1 MPGAKRT
8 VAFGINDAGQ
18 IVGDFYRGGDQGFLD
33 IGGTFTQID
42 VPGASWTDAF
52 GINDSGQIVGVTS
65 VAGGTGD
72 PHFTTYNGVHYS
84 FQGIGDFLLA
94 RSTVRGDQFDVQI
107 RTEAGKNGSSH
118 IEGAAATLCGH
129 RVVFAAAPAGSGFAR
144 LNGAAI
150 SLSVGGSASVG
161 GACKIVEVSPKQYQ
175 AVWDTGETLDV
186 TDNGAS
192 LTVSTQLSSI
202 DGSGSVD
209 GLLDSNVNPD
219 AWRVT
224 DANSLFDTPEPATL
238 VLLGAGLAGLAV
250 ARRRKVSLL

>member
-1 MPGAKRT
+1 MAD
-8 VAFGINDAGQ
+8 FG
-18 IVGDFYRGGDQGFLD
+18 L
-33 IGGTFTQID
+33 
-42 VPGASWTDAF
+42 
-52 GINDSGQIVGVTS
+52 S
-65 VAGGTGD
+65 V
-72 PHFTTYNGVHYS
+72 
-84 FQGIGDFLLA
+84 GDFLLE
-94 RSTVRGDQFDVQI
+94 RSTVGGDQFDVQI

-129 RVVFAAAPAGSGFAR
+129 RVVFEAGPAGAFAR

-150 SLSVGGSASVG
+150 SLSVGGSAFVG

-209 GLLDSNVNPD
+209 GLLASNSNPD

-224 DANSLFDTPEPATL
+224 DAASLFDTPEPATF

-250 ARRRKVSLL
+250 ARRWKVSVL